1 MEGTKNG
8 KGRHHQALISNVSL
22 INLNGLKPFEP
33 KNIVE
38 DELEVI
44 GIYLNSKSSSMSF
57 KKNLDGSMALASTG
71 FQKKLDADTAKS
83 LLMREKIH
91 GAYPKPQLMTSE

>member
-22 INLNGLKPFEP
+22 INLNGLKPLEP

-57 KKNLDGSMALASTG
+57 ILRRTLMEAWLSHPLVFKRSWMLTLQRAS
-71 FQKKLDADTAKS
+71 
-83 LLMREKIH
+83 
-91 GAYPKPQLMTSE
+91 